1 MYYVYLWRYRIFLLL
16 VKSTVLHS
24 SFIYHSSFQIRQT
37 LASWVHMDMKNK
49 VTFFWLSYNPFS
61 APFSCISITWSCC
74 NYLCIPHYF
83 FTNTADASLVPLP
96 PPPTSTTHC
105 YLIFSCA
112 IFFVTGQR
120 ILNSKLYFKFKS
132 YPSFKI
138 QIKVVKFSQLTSI
151 LFYPSLLIVH
161 GS

>member
-1 MYYVYLWRYRIFLLL
+1 MYYVHLWSHRIFLLL

-24 SFIYHSSFQIRQT
+24 SFIYHSSFQQLGRRW
-37 LASWVHMDMKNK
+37 ASWVHVDMKNK
-49 VTFFWLSYNPFS
+49 VTFSGSLITLSALS
-61 APFSCISITWSCC
+61 SCISITWSCC
-74 NYLCIPHYF
+74 NYLCIPTTSSQTRELFHW
-83 FTNTADASLVPLP
+83 SPCLLP
-96 PPPTSTTHC
+96 SPPHTVIRSFLC
-105 YLIFSCA
+105 CFLCNR
-112 IFFVTGQR
+112 QR

-151 LFYPSLLIVH
+151 LFYPLLIGH

>member
-1 MYYVYLWRYRIFLLL
+1 MYYVHLWSHRIFLLL

-37 LASWVHMDMKNK
+37 LASWVHVDMKNK
-49 VTFFWLSYNPFS
+49 VTFFWLPYNPLS
-61 APFSCISITWSCC
+61 ALSSCISITWSCC

-83 FTNTADASLVPLP
+83 FTNTGAVSLVPLP
-96 PPPTSTTHC
+96 PPIPTTHC

-112 IFFVTGQR
+112 VFFVTGQR

-151 LFYPSLLIVH
+151 LFYPSLLIGH